1 MKNLKIYDNG
11 GETIDRYTIIDTEPS
26 ARPGTFDH
34 ETGTF
39 STHRDSFCF
48 VGACETG
55 SSFYQHGEIKAKHI
69 GPHLGKLVSYDSLHI
84 NLKTRLMGEFDHR
97 SLIYTG
103 DEQLRAMVLFDDGS
117 KEPFTIVTR
126 GRNRNPD
133 CMISSV
139 KLNIYFR
146 TKRGVEQKTYESLAK
161 LKADVIRKMKSVLE
175 KHVVSVDFALVDEV
189 NLF

>member
-11 GETIDRYTIIDTEPS
+11 GETLDRYTIIDTEPS
-26 ARPGTFDH
+26 ARPGTFDPL
-34 ETGTF
+34 TGEFTF
-39 STHRDSFCF
+39 RDSFAY
-48 VGACETG
+48 VGASETG
-55 SSFYQHGEIKAKHI
+55 SGFYQHGEIKPEHI
-69 GPHLGKLVSYDSLHI
+69 GSHLGKLVSYDSLHI

-103 DEQLRAMVLFDDGS
+103 DEQLRAMVLFADGS
-117 KEPFTIVTR
+117 KEPFTIVTK

-133 CMISSV
+133 CNISST
-139 KLNIYFR
+139 KMNIYFR

-175 KHVVSVDFALVDEV
+175 KHVVSVDFTLVDEV